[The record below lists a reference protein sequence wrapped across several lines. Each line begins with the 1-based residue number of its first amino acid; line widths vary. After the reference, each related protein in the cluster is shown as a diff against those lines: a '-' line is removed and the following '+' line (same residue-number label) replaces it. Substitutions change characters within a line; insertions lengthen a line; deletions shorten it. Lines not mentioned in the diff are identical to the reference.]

1 MENIYFAYCRESV
14 KGLESGIE
22 IQKEQIE
29 KYANAYGL
37 KIGEWYID
45 NGISAYKYR
54 PKFEKMMQDIDKCK
68 GIICADLTRFGRN
81 TMDLLYNINV
91 LNDKSKE
98 LIFIREQWNTSTKEG
113 KMFLTFMAAIAD
125 YERAKINERMSAG
138 KEYAK
143 THGTKSGRP
152 MHRPGINI
160 DWAKF
165 DELHKKGLGVPSIA
179 KVISV
184 SKTKLYKSIKDRKV
198 V

>member
-1 MENIYFAYCRESV
+1 MEKEYFAYCRESV

-29 KYANAYGL
+29 QYANAYSL
-37 KIGEWYID
+37 KIKEWYVD

-54 PKFEKMMQDIDKCK
+54 PKFEKMMADIKSVN

-91 LNDKSKE
+91 LNETGKE

-125 YERAKINERMSAG
+125 YERAKINERMAAG

-143 THGTKSGRP
+143 SHGTKSGKP
-152 MHRPGINI
+152 MHRPGISI
-160 DWAKF
+160 DWVKF
-165 DELHKKGLGVPSIA
+165 DDLHKKGLGVPSIA
-179 KVISV
+179 KVIGV
-184 SKTKLYKSIKDRKV
+184 SKTKLYMAIKERKV
-198 V
+198 

>member
-1 MENIYFAYCRESV
+1 MENKYFAYCRESV
-14 KGLESGIE
+14 KGLDSGIG

-29 KYANAYGL
+29 KYAKAYGL
-37 KIGEWYID
+37 NIIEWYVD

-54 PKFEKMMQDIDKCK
+54 PKFEKMMQDIDKSK
-68 GIICADLTRFGRN
+68 GIICSDLTRFGRN

-91 LNDKSKE
+91 LNEKNKE

-143 THGTKSGRP
+143 THGTKSGKP
-152 MHRPGINI
+152 MHRPGIEINWI
-160 DWAKF
+160 EYDV
-165 DELHKKGLGVPSIA
+165 LHKKGLGIPSIA
-179 KVISV
+179 KVIGV
-184 SKTKLYKSIKDRKV
+184 SKSKLYSAIKMRV

>member
-1 MENIYFAYCRESV
+1 MEYKYFAYCRESV

-29 KYANAYGL
+29 KYAKAYDL
-37 KIGEWYID
+37 KIVEWYVD

-54 PKFEKMMQDIDKCK
+54 PKFDKMMQDIDKSK

-81 TMDLLYNINV
+81 TMDLLYNINI
-91 LNDKSKE
+91 LNEKNKE

-125 YERAKINERMSAG
+125 YERTKINERMSAG

-143 THGTKSGRP
+143 AHGTKSGKP
-152 MHRPGINI
+152 MHRPGIDINWI
-160 DWAKF
+160 AY
-165 DELHKKGLGVPSIA
+165 DELHRKGLGIPSIS
-179 KVISV
+179 KVIGV
-184 SKTKLYKSIKDRKV
+184 SKSKLYSAIKKRV
-198 V
+198 I